1 MLTNPPRLI
10 AEIQGKKWLEKL
22 LSLYHLDSTLSPHS
36 EFKNGLYTHSYRL
49 DDPIN
54 FESFAAENTKIY
66 ESEYFKSVSI
76 EFLTRDVHLFEK
88 RDQYCLN
95 GSYPKSQCWHYSGS
109 RMVNYTYITTDTIT
123 SLRLT
128 LQSEDVLAVTLSRE
142 TIDKMA
148 KKAIDKE
155 IQLIGQF
162 IISTSPI
169 TFEIDD
175 YSACSDEEMA
185 DLKKWKNIELS
196 KRSQLVK
203 IRMNDWIN
211 NLYECGVHDEEKSL
225 RIIYLSLGQ
234 KEIIERLQ
242 NDSPNQLLKLDGK
255 IRMFSDYTAI
265 LKSIDRIEQVPKR

>member
-1 MLTNPPRLI
+1 M
-10 AEIQGKKWLEKL
+10 AK
-22 LSLYHLDSTLSPHS
+22 
-36 EFKNGLYTHSYRL
+36 
-49 DDPIN
+49 
-54 FESFAAENTKIY
+54 
-66 ESEYFKSVSI
+66 
-76 EFLTRDVHLFEK
+76 
-88 RDQYCLN
+88 
-95 GSYPKSQCWHYSGS
+95 
-109 RMVNYTYITTDTIT
+109 YTYITTDSIT

-128 LQSEDVLAVTLSRE
+128 LQSDDVLAVTLSRE

-162 IISTSPI
+162 NISTSPM

-225 RIIYLSLGQ
+225 RLIYLSLGQ

-242 NDSPNQLLKLDGK
+242 NDSPNRLLKLDGK